1 MQGIWAVVGLRAP
14 GSESRITLSCPCN
27 KKQNHQC
34 VCCSEKIHWLVS
46 FLSFGKK
53 VRLCVL
59 YLHFQR
65 EEEPGTA
72 ANPGTRYRG
81 LCSRKLVYPHTHCLF
96 IITQLSVCYCLGNC
110 GHQQTQQNNNAQ
122 GTILCTGPWEGPV
135 EFLWSVSFWLFP
147 IDAGPAIK
155 CLECLVGT
163 KWVGHRAIMLLS
175 SMRSAVLWTDCQVTR
190 GITNGLRIQIH
201 GIFYSKRSF
210 HIPFLKRFSWQ
221 SWRSVRQILLA
232 TFCKWDLERPR
243 EVKWFTQGLSASA
256 G

>member
-1 MQGIWAVVGLRAP
+1 MQQKAKPSV
-14 GSESRITLSCPCN
+14 
-27 KKQNHQC
+27 C
-34 VCCSEKIHWLVS
+34 VLLWRNSLVDIIPQ
-46 FLSFGKK
+46 LWK
-53 VRLCVL
+53 VRLCIL
-59 YLHFQR
+59 YLHFQW
-65 EEEPGTA
+65 EEEPETA
-72 ANPGTRYRG
+72 AIPGTIYRG

-175 SMRSAVLWTDCQVTR
+175 SMRPAVLWTDFQVPR
-190 GITNGLRIQIH
+190 GITNGLRVQIH
-201 GIFYSKRSF
+201 GIFTVNGAFTSLFSSGF
-210 HIPFLKRFSWQ
+210 HGNPGGQEDKHDWQ
-221 SWRSVRQILLA
+221 H
-232 TFCKWDLERPR
+232 
-243 EVKWFTQGLSASA
+243 FTNGT
-256 G
+256 